1 MREYLDLYEAIW
13 VQAVEDDI
21 NKAVKELYEV
31 AFKNAYEV
39 LIEKRLWKK
48 KKDAIVKFSNSRTV
62 DNVVKLL
69 KETQPIKLLGEFE
82 NATLYG
88 TKYNY
93 IIVTKTAFYIIK
105 NIKRI
110 ENFNSELSEYCGIRA
125 RDVEQRIKELVYR
138 ESQEWPEN
146 KDYKIRDEEYNSKL
160 AELKTEVA
168 EYAKEKMKKCWYKL

>member
-1 MREYLDLYEAIW
+1 MSEYLDLYEAIW

-21 NKAVKELYEV
+21 NKAVKELYT
-31 AFKNAYEV
+31 AGFKKAYEFY
-39 LIEKRLWKK
+39 IEKRIEKCTGTIIGFI
-48 KKDAIVKFSNSRTV
+48 DEETV
-62 DNVVKLL
+62 TKVIKVI
-69 KETQPIKLLGEFE
+69 KEFQTIKILGEFE

-105 NIKRI
+105 NIRRI

-138 ESQEWPEN
+138 ESQEWPN
-146 KDYKIRDEEYNSKL
+146 NRNHKIKDEEYNLILTKL
-160 AELKTEVA
+160 KAEVA
-168 EYAKEKMKKCWYKL
+168 DYAKEKMKKRWYKL